1 MSDGIRSIAG
11 VSTSVTAFVGRT
23 LSGPTDLP
31 TAVFSFAEFEG
42 LYGGLWSES
51 PLSHAVGQFFANGG
65 REALVCRV
73 RGSDD
78 DSPITDDDVADPA
91 LTEGRRGIWML
102 DHVDTFNILC
112 IPPLGP
118 GRDVGAPT
126 WAAAAAYARQ
136 RRAMVL
142 VDPPSDWKG
151 ATDITPAALDG
162 IIPDHDDRANAAIY
176 FPAILAPDPD
186 GKTEPRPFPPSG
198 AVAGIYARTDAQRG
212 VWKAPA
218 GLDAVLLGVEGLTVQ
233 LTDAENGVLNPQAVN
248 CLRTFPVTGSVV
260 WGARTMLGRD
270 GDPTDWKYVPVRRLG
285 LFIEESIDRGTRWAV
300 FEPNDEPLWAQLRQT
315 VADFLHDLFRGGALQ
330 GQTAREAY
338 FVKCDRETTTQ
349 TDIEMGLVNILLGF
363 APLKPAEFVI
373 VRIQQQCQPPEPL
386 LLAS

>member
-1 MSDGIRSIAG
+1 MSDGIRSIVG
-11 VSTSVTAFVGRT
+11 VPTDVTAFVGRT
-23 LSGPTDLP
+23 LTGPADLP

-73 RGSDD
+73 RGTDD
-78 DSPITDDDVADPA
+78 ATPITDDDIADPA
-91 LTEGRRGIWML
+91 LQAGHAGIWML
-102 DHVDTFNILC
+102 DHADAFNILC

-118 GRDVGAPT
+118 GRDIGRLT
-126 WAAAAAYARQ
+126 WATAAAFARR

-142 VDPPSDWKG
+142 VDPPGEWKS

-162 IIPDHDDRANAAIY
+162 IIADDDDRANAAIY

-186 GKTEPRPFPPSG
+186 GNNEPRPFPPSG

-218 GLDAVLLGVEGLTVQ
+218 GLDALLLGVQGLAVQ

-248 CLRTFPVTGSVV
+248 CLRTFPLTGSVV

-270 GDPTDWKYVPVRRLG
+270 TEPTDWKYVPVRRLG

-300 FEPNDEPLWAQLRQT
+300 SEPNDEPLWAQLRQT
-315 VADFLHDLFRGGALQ
+315 VADFLHDLFRRGALQ
-330 GQTAREAY
+330 GQTPREAY
-338 FVKCDRETTTQ
+338 FVKCDSETTTQ
-349 TDIEMGLVNILLGF
+349 ADIEMGLVNILVGF
-363 APLKPAEFVI
+363 APLKPGEFVI
-373 VRIQQQCQPPEPL
+373 LRIQHKCRPPEPL